1 MRPANAL
8 NGITLSARNRVAA
21 DPCEMPMA
29 RTLRLLRWLY
39 IGRLTIAAGIFAAA
53 LWAWSGVPADV
64 SLVATLALLVSI
76 GITAASF
83 WYTDV
88 LRRRPRTGFLYGQIL
103 FDAVLVTAI
112 VHITTVSDTPS
123 DFSPLYI
130 LVIAAGSLVLP
141 LPGGFLVGAAA
152 SVLYLGDLIWL
163 QPFTLSGAWLLQ
175 AGLFVVIAAAT
186 ALLGHRLHRADAAL
200 GVAKTELR
208 QLRLDTNDILA
219 AIDTGLVTV
228 DGDGRLM
235 HMNLAAEEILL
246 LKQGDWRGRPVLDAL
261 ERQAPSLGTVIE
273 RTGRS
278 RIPVRRQ
285 EIRVNRAQGEV
296 FLHVRTTVLE
306 HPDRPWVTAVIQD
319 VTEQQEIDDLIRRAE
334 RLQAVAELGAT
345 LAHEIKNPLAAI
357 RSAVEQLGGNRLV
370 NRDRQ
375 TLHRLVISESDRLS
389 RLLVEFMEFSRLEL
403 RRWSPLDL
411 GAIAAEAIGLVAQ
424 HPDTGAGTV
433 IEYVPPA
440 EPVIVHGDQD
450 LLHRAVFNLV
460 LNGVQH
466 AGPTGRVRVEIG
478 KAEPFDGASPT
489 AVAIEAP
496 VRITVQDSGPGISE
510 EDVARLFDP
519 FFTTRHGGNGLGLAM
534 VHRAVEAH
542 RGAILVDGNAGN
554 GARFTVYLPT
564 REGGRRN

>member
-1 MRPANAL
+1 MQ
-8 NGITLSARNRVAA
+8 
-21 DPCEMPMA
+21 MA

-64 SLVATLALLVSI
+64 TLVATLVLLLSI
-76 GITAASF
+76 GVTVAAF

-88 LRRRPRTGFLYGQIL
+88 LGHRPGRTFLYAQL
-103 FDAVLVTAI
+103 VFDAVLVTAI
-112 VHITTVSDTPS
+112 VHITTVSNTPS

-130 LVIAAGSLVLP
+130 LVIAAAALVLP
-141 LPGGFLVGAAA
+141 LPGGFLVGGLAT
-152 SVLYLGDLIWL
+152 VLYLADLVWL
-163 QPFTLSGAWLLQ
+163 QPFTLSLAWLLQ
-175 AGLFVVIAAAT
+175 AGLFVLIAAAT
-186 ALLGHRLHRADAAL
+186 ALLGHRLRRNEAAL
-200 GVAKTELR
+200 GEAQSELR
-208 QLRLDTNDILA
+208 QLRLDTNDVLA
-219 AIDTGLVTV
+219 SIDTGLVTV

-235 HMNLAAEEILL
+235 HMNAAAEEILL
-246 LKQGDWRGRPVLDAL
+246 LKQAEWHGRPVLDAL
-261 ERQAPSLGTVIE
+261 DRQAPSMSAVIA
-273 RTGRS
+273 RTGRT
-278 RIPVRRQ
+278 RTPVRRHQ
-285 EIRVNRAQGEV
+285 IRVDRAQGQV

-334 RLQAVAELGAT
+334 RLQAVAELGAS

-357 RSAVEQLGGNRLV
+357 RSSIEQLAGNRL
-370 NRDRQ
+370 REDDRQ

-403 RRWSPLDL
+403 RRWRSLDL
-411 GAIAAEAIGLVAQ
+411 GEIATEAIGLVAQ

-433 IEYVPPA
+433 IEFVPPS
-440 EPVIVHGDQD
+440 EPVTVQGDQD

-478 KAEPFDGASPT
+478 RADSLENGAAP
-489 AVAIEAP
+489 AIEAP
-496 VRITVQDSGPGISE
+496 VRLTVQDSGPGIRE
-510 EDVARLFDP
+510 EDVGRLFDP
-519 FFTTRHGGNGLGLAM
+519 FYTTRNGGNGLGLAM
-534 VHRAVEAH
+534 VHRAIEAH
-542 RGAILVDGNAGN
+542 RGAIMVDGNDGA

-564 REGGRRN
+564 RECGRRN